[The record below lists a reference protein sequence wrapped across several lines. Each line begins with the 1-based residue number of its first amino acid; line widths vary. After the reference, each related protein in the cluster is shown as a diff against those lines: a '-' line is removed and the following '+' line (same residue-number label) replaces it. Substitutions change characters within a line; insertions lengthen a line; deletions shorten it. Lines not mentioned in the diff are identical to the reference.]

1 MIMIKLGAMQP
12 IVQGQGFMI
21 VKLFTTSTDS
31 SRADYRSFKQMFFDL
46 LIITHL

>member
-1 MIMIKLGAMQP
+1 MIKLDAMQP

-31 SRADYRSFKQMFFDL
+31 SWADYRSFKQMFFDL